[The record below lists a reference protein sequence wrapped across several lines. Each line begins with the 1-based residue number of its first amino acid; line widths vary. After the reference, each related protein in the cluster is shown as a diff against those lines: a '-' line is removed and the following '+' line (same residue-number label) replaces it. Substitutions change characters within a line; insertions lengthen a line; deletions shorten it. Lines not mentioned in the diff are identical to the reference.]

1 MGTDKA
7 FLRLGEI
14 TLLEHAI
21 ARAREACET
30 VALVGDKERLRPY
43 GSVVEDEFVGQ
54 GPLAGIYSALR
65 SKAATELNLML
76 AVDVPAVP
84 SHFLTYLLG
93 VARDTKTMVTVPRS
107 HGQLQPLCA
116 VYRKEFATVAEKMLR
131 LGRNKIE
138 PLFAL
143 CPSHIIQQPELAAV
157 GFAPNIFD
165 NVNTPEDWHRV
176 QEQFQAKAE

>member
-21 ARAREACET
+21 ATARDACET
-30 VALVGDKERLRPY
+30 VALVGDRERLGPY
-43 GSVVEDEFVGQ
+43 GSVVEDQFPGQ
-54 GPLAGIYSALR
+54 GPLAGIHSALN
-65 SKAATELNLML
+65 SKAAAELNLML
-76 AVDVPAVP
+76 AVDMPAIP
-84 SHFLTYLLG
+84 AHFLTYLLG
-93 VARDTKTMVTVPRS
+93 VARDSKAMATVPRTN
-107 HGQLQPLCA
+107 GQLQPLCA
-116 VYRKEFATVAEKMLR
+116 VYRKEFATVAERML
-131 LGRNKIE
+131 LVGRNKIE

-143 CPSHIIQQPELAAV
+143 CPSHIIQQPELVSV

-176 QEQFQAKAE
+176 QQQFQEKAE